1 MSLSIQPI
9 PTAAAMARALDYSK
23 TGIKVEAKYIAVGR
37 GFQDIKIDDAG
48 RAITDTLK
56 KPVAFLDILKSER
69 VSDYQHQLTTDAAGC
84 FAGEFNLS
92 EIALADENKNIIAI
106 YGHKEQALLTVSP
119 VVDSALIAVN
129 LVLGLFPAGSINII
143 HQGAPLELMLTAEKA
158 ALDHAIGLSTLAQ
171 MRSFEGRR
179 ADELKAAEERA
190 AFELAIDKKIA
201 GVLSAVRGDV
211 AAFKLTI
218 QAESEKQELF
228 NHNIELGVARLAG
241 VSGAA
246 IDARRAGVVAAELA
260 RVVGYKALSD
270 QIYSLSLEA
279 KEREAL
285 QNLFNHN
292 AENSVGKLAGAIIKG

>member
-9 PTAAAMARALDYSK
+9 PTAAAMARALDYSR

-37 GFQDIKIDDAG
+37 GFQNIKIDDAG

-190 AFELAIDKKIA
+190 AFELKAEQERAAFQFSIERKIA
-201 GVLSAVRGDV
+201 AGLKVIREEA
-211 AAFKLTI
+211 AAFR
-218 QAESEKQELF
+218 AEVGEEGKKQNLF
-228 NHNIELGVARLAG
+228 NHNIEIGVG
-241 VSGAA
+241 E
-246 IDARRAGVVAAELA
+246 IT
-260 RVVGYKALSD
+260 
-270 QIYSLSLEA
+270 
-279 KEREAL
+279 
-285 QNLFNHN
+285 
-292 AENSVGKLAGAIIKG
+292 GAIIKG